1 MSTKVIKKNLTKNML
16 LKLISAF
23 VAISKGIRIYC
34 IFCVA
39 ILVPLFFIL
48 GFAGFEA
55 VLNHKTTLSLTFLV
69 IAASIAVL
77 DSFFIRKISLIKFER
92 QLVSK
97 LKTELSQ
104 LSLTAILTLIAMAAI
119 ICLSPYVKTDFAMI
133 AVLLSLIPLSLLMF
147 KLPSTLISLLT
158 NKATPV

>member
-1 MSTKVIKKNLTKNML
+1 M
-16 LKLISAF
+16 
-23 VAISKGIRIYC
+23 
-34 IFCVA
+34 
-39 ILVPLFFIL
+39 PLFFIL

-92 QLVSK
+92 QLVRK

-133 AVLLSLIPLSLLMF
+133 AVLLSLIPLSLSMF
-147 KLPSTLISLLT
+147 KLPSTLVSLLT
-158 NKATPV
+158 NKKIKKYYP